1 MGEGSAMPYGTNNG
15 VRVHYEIEGSGEP
28 LALQHGYSGSI
39 QSWYDNGYV
48 DALKSSY
55 QLILIDGRGHG
66 ASDKP
71 HDSASYALENRVGD
85 FVSVLDDLGVQQ
97 AHYWGYSMGGW
108 IGFGIAKHAAERV
121 RSLIIGGAHP
131 YAEVAEP
138 FHGVDGS
145 DPDAFITAMEKFTGM
160 TVTPEFKELILGTND
175 IRALAAAMHDRD
187 SIEEVLPAMTMPCLL
202 YVGEPDP
209 RLSKVTTCA
218 ERIPNSTFVS
228 IPGTD
233 HLQTYLKS
241 ELIVPYV
248 IEFLAAL
255 HCSASAQVGQ
265 NRVIE

>member
-1 MGEGSAMPYGTNNG
+1 
-15 VRVHYEIEGSGEP
+15 
-28 LALQHGYSGSI
+28 
-39 QSWYDNGYV
+39 
-48 DALKSSY
+48 
-55 QLILIDGRGHG
+55 
-66 ASDKP
+66 
-71 HDSASYALENRVGD
+71 
-85 FVSVLDDLGVQQ
+85 
-97 AHYWGYSMGGW
+97 
-108 IGFGIAKHAAERV
+108 
-121 RSLIIGGAHP
+121 
-131 YAEVAEP
+131 
-138 FHGVDGS
+138 
-145 DPDAFITAMEKFTGM
+145 MEKFTGM

-218 ERIPNSTFVS
+218 ERIPISTFVS

-255 HCSASAQVGQ
+255 HQS
-265 NRVIE
+265 